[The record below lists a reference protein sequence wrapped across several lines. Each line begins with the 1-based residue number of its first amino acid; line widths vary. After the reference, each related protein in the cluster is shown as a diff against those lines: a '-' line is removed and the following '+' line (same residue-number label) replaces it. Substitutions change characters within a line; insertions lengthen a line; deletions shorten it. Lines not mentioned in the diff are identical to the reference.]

1 MAQALQAYVHVAA
14 TAGCVGQRLR
24 QERDRQAALPR
35 HSCDGL
41 ARKQQLVC
49 GGERSDCSSRSRSN
63 DSSRV

>member
-49 GGERSDCSSRSRSN
+49 GGDSSRSRSN